1 MASGFDAAATAFLN
15 SSHRNGALCDE
26 KRLLKQMRHF
36 SNPMITS
43 HISLFEGVG
52 ARRASLKCD
61 RAGLEDFEEGKG
73 TFSSRNLR
81 GILLYYN
88 TRKHKLIIV
97 YASDLAQRMVN
108 HSPAR
113 R

>member
-15 SSHRNGALCDE
+15 SSHRNGAHCDE

-61 RAGLEDFEEGKG
+61 RAGLEDLRKEKEH
-73 TFSSRNLR
+73 SRR
-81 GILLYYN
+81 GIYEVFFY
-88 TRKHKLIIV
+88 IIIQG
-97 YASDLAQRMVN
+97 ST
-108 HSPAR
+108 S
-113 R
+113 